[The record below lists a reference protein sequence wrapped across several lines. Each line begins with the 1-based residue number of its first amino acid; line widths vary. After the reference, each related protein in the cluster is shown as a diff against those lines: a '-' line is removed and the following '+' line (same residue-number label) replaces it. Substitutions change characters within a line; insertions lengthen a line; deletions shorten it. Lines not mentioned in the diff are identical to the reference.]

1 VHFKSLLF
9 CDATNRFYIYTIDI
23 NMNKRLSKIALM
35 ALTSLGVCLS
45 TEQVLAG
52 GAISTTTINTIN
64 TAVPFLRIAPDA
76 RSGAMGDVGVALS
89 EDANSIFYNPAKLAF
104 AQKNMAMAATY
115 TPWLKALNIN
125 DIYLT
130 YLSAYKKVGK
140 NQAIG
145 ASLRYFSL
153 GDITFT
159 NYQGDAIGNFRPREM
174 SFDIDYSR
182 LLSKHLSVG
191 LAMRYIYSNLAAG
204 QTVNGAQVR
213 SANGVAA
220 DLSMYYWK
228 NVKLGDQKAKWS
240 LGSNVSN
247 IGTKMTY
254 TRSAVNKDFLPA
266 NLGIGT
272 ALKMDIDKYN
282 TVEFA
287 LDMNKLLVPT
297 PALASDSITSYQSAS
312 PITAA
317 IHSFNDAPGGMS
329 EEFREINYSAG
340 VEYWYNN
347 LFALRSGYFYENPTK
362 GNRQYMTFG
371 MGIHYTVFNF
381 NFSYLVAANKGAGQT
396 SPLNNTL
403 RFSLLFDF
411 NAMAAD
417 EKPINP

>member
-1 VHFKSLLF
+1 
-9 CDATNRFYIYTIDI
+9 
-23 NMNKRLSKIALM
+23 M
-35 ALTSLGVCLS
+35 AFTVIGSCVFSQKGFAQNS
-45 TEQVLAG
+45 
-52 GAISTTTINTIN
+52 ISSTTINTIN

-76 RSGAMGDVGVALS
+76 RSGAMGDVGIALS
-89 EDANSIFYNPAKLAF
+89 EDANATYYNPAKLAF

-130 YLSAYKKVGK
+130 YLSGYKKVGK
-140 NQAIG
+140 NQALG

-159 NYQGDAIGNFRPREM
+159 NYSGDAIGNFRPREL
-174 SFDIDYSR
+174 SFDVDYSR

-213 SANGVAA
+213 SANGAAA
-220 DLSMYYWK
+220 DLSFYYWK

-240 LGSNVSN
+240 LGSSVTN

-254 TRSAVNKDFLPA
+254 TRSAVNRDFLPA

-287 LDMNKLLVPT
+287 FDMNKLLVPT
-297 PALASDSITSYQSAS
+297 PSMSDSVVSGQSAS
-312 PITAA
+312 PISGALQ
-317 IHSFNDAPGGMS
+317 SFSDAPGGMN

-347 LFALRSGYFYENPTK
+347 LFAVR
-362 GNRQYMTFG
+362 
-371 MGIHYTVFNF
+371 
-381 NFSYLVAANKGAGQT
+381 
-396 SPLNNTL
+396 
-403 RFSLLFDF
+403 
-411 NAMAAD
+411 
-417 EKPINP
+417 

>member
-1 VHFKSLLF
+1 
-9 CDATNRFYIYTIDI
+9 
-23 NMNKRLSKIALM
+23 MNKRLLK
-35 ALTSLGVCLS
+35 
-45 TEQVLAG
+45 
-52 GAISTTTINTIN
+52 GAIMAFTAIGCCVFSQKGFAQNSISSTTINTIN

-76 RSGAMGDVGVALS
+76 RSGAMGDVGIALS
-89 EDANSIFYNPAKLAF
+89 EDANATYYNPAKLAF

-125 DIYLT
+125 DIYLP
-130 YLSAYKKVGK
+130 YLSGYKKVGK
-140 NQAIG
+140 NQALG

-159 NYQGDAIGNFRPREM
+159 NYSGDAIGNFRPREL
-174 SFDIDYSR
+174 SFDVDYSR

-213 SANGVAA
+213 SANGAAA
-220 DLSMYYWK
+220 DLSFYYWK

-240 LGSNVSN
+240 LGSSVTN

-254 TRSAVNKDFLPA
+254 TRSAVNRDFLPA

-287 LDMNKLLVPT
+287 FDMNKLLVPT
-297 PALASDSITSYQSAS
+297 PSMSDSVVSGQSAS
-312 PITAA
+312 PISGALQ
-317 IHSFNDAPGGMS
+317 SFSDAPGGMN

-347 LFALRSGYFYENPTK
+347 LFAVRSGYFYENPTK
-362 GNRQYMTFG
+362 GNRQYLTFG

-411 NAMAAD
+411 NAMSPD
-417 EKPINP
+417 EKPVNP